1 MTADEKAVKRG
12 LEFLNPTMRISFTLS
27 AEHVDHVKF
36 LSAMSLNSTSRGTGL
51 DRELC

>member
-1 MTADEKAVKRG
+1 MKAVKRG

-36 LSAMSLNSTSRGTGL
+36 LSAMSLNSLNSTSRGTGL
-51 DRELC
+51 DRELG